1 MASLP
6 RPPAAHALWEKGVNS
21 AGGSM
26 RSLRILM
33 PVGMALDILEHADM
47 SVFSSASTWSSLL
60 TGVASSAFWLLIII
74 AAFWLLIII
83 AAFWL
88 LIIIAAW
95 FCCMLMSSPRYLAH
109 VLARRM
115 IGALCRTILR
125 PVRFI
130 FERVLALPLAIKAEK
145 CRLRGI

>member
-1 MASLP
+1 MRIKIFQAVMPEFARSEVGT
-6 RPPAAHALWEKGVNS
+6 PALAGSRLW
-21 AGGSM
+21 
-26 RSLRILM
+26 I
-33 PVGMALDILEHADM
+33 
-47 SVFSSASTWSSLL
+47 
-60 TGVASSAFWLLIII
+60 FWLLIII
-74 AAFWLLIII
+74 AAFS
-83 AAFWL
+83 L

>member
-1 MASLP
+1 M
-6 RPPAAHALWEKGVNS
+6 RIKIFPAVMPELARSEVGTPAL
-21 AGGSM
+21 AGS
-26 RSLRILM
+26 RLWIFR
-33 PVGMALDILEHADM
+33 
-47 SVFSSASTWSSLL
+47 
-60 TGVASSAFWLLIII
+60 
-74 AAFWLLIII
+74 LLIII

-125 PVRFI
+125 RWTI
-130 FERVLALPLAIKAEK
+130 AKARELYEK
-145 CRLRGI
+145 AHAGDNAARRSA